1 MMVDI
6 TPALRCGCIA
16 TITFSSAVI
25 RLNSRMFWN
34 VRASPIAAR
43 RCGLTP
49 VMSLPSRKT
58 VPDVTLYSPVITLKN
73 VVLPAPFGP
82 IRLTTD
88 LGGMVNET
96 SSTATSPPNWMVMW
110 SA

>member
-1 MMVDI
+1 M
-6 TPALRCGCIA
+6 A

-34 VRASPIAAR
+34 VRARPMAAR
-43 RCGLTP
+43 ACGLTP
-49 VMSLPSRKT
+49 VMSLPSRNT
-58 VPDVTLYSPVITLKN
+58 VPDVTLYRPVMTLKN

-88 LGGMVNET
+88 FGGMLNET
-96 SSTATSPPNWMVMW
+96 SSTATRPPKRMVMW